1 MGATK
6 SFVDALFSNDN
17 FYDLSEREFSPFSRF
32 CSDNDISFSVC
43 PKGIGYRVFIE
54 STSAE
59 QLNLVEEYMD
69 SKPFL
74 VEAAKIATIPQL
86 DKRLRKS
93 IDDYCSYHF
102 GVKPLDYSCTLL
114 CKEDNDSVTFEF
126 SSDLNYDDSSDL
138 AEQLTSVIN
147 DLGYPE
153 SFFSRDDA
161 GKWICIIFK

>member
-1 MGATK
+1 MGTTK

-17 FYDLSEREFSPFSRF
+17 FYDLSEKNSVRF
-32 CSDNDISFSVC
+32 PGSVQITIFPSVC

-74 VEAAKIATIPQL
+74 VEAAKIAAIPQL